1 MSNRARRDLHHP
13 LAINS
18 YRHWRRLARYG
29 GGVDA
34 AHRPIARHIARVSLF
49 WAPLR
54 YAERVFVEPK
64 VAATEIKHPPIFVI
78 GHWRTGTT
86 HLHNLLS
93 LDPTLAYVSTFQT
106 LAPECSVLG
115 HRTLRPLV
123 MRNMPPTR
131 PMDNMPLGAD
141 LPQEEEFAVANRSL
155 CSMYA
160 GFYFPQKFEELFD
173 KFGLFNR
180 TSESEKAEWERVY
193 RWVLQ
198 KATLLGNG
206 KRLVLKNPVN
216 TGRIPELLALFPD
229 AKFIHIHR
237 SPYEVY
243 NSTRKLYQTVL
254 DQLSLQSFDAAD
266 VDRFVVTF
274 YRGLLNRL
282 FATREQVPPG
292 NYAEVAYNDLIERPQ
307 QELARLYAELALP
320 SYAETRPYV
329 DRYLDRQRGYQPNQ
343 FQMAASDIATV
354 EDQWAFAL
362 DRWSYPRPQTT

>member
-1 MSNRARRDLHHP
+1 MNDASRHDLHHP
-13 LAINS
+13 LALNS
-18 YRHWRRLARYG
+18 YRHWRRLLRYG

-34 AHRPIARHIARVSLF
+34 AHRPMARHIARVSLF

-54 YAERVFVEPK
+54 YAENIFVEPK
-64 VAATEIKHPPIFVI
+64 VAAAEIEFPPIFVI

-93 LDPTLAYVSTFQT
+93 LDPTLAYVSTFQS
-106 LAPECSVLG
+106 LAPQCSVLG

-123 MRNMPPTR
+123 MRNMPATR

-160 GFYFPQKFEELFD
+160 GFYFPQKFEELFNKFVLFEGISD
-173 KFGLFNR
+173 K
-180 TSESEKAEWERVY
+180 EKKEWQQVY

-198 KATLLGNG
+198 KATLLGRG

-216 TGRIPELLALFPD
+216 TGRIPQLLALFPE
-229 AKFIHIHR
+229 AKFVHIHR

-243 NSTRKLYQTVL
+243 NSTRKLYRTVL
-254 DQLSLQSFDAAD
+254 DQLALQRVDD
-266 VDRFVVTF
+266 TDIDRFVLTF
-274 YRGLLNRL
+274 YRGLLHRL
-282 FATREQVPPG
+282 FETRNNVPQG
-292 NYAEVAYNDLIERPQ
+292 NFAEVAYDDLIARPHE
-307 QELARLYAELALP
+307 ELARLYSELSLA
-320 SYAETRPYV
+320 SYAEARPYV
-329 DRYLDRQRGYQPNQ
+329 DRYIDHQRAYQPNH
-343 FQMAASDIATV
+343 FQMAPSDVATV
-354 EDQWAFAL
+354 ESQWAFAL